1 VASLADERSYA
12 IAVTRRQPI
21 QSTSKPAPSN
31 GVVGSGA
38 DYKTRGIALFHDV
51 NDNLKLVAEYNQFE
65 INGHDTDEQNEDTD
79 TFAVGA
85 VLTW

>member
-1 VASLADERSYA
+1 MQGSYKLGKNRL
-12 IAVTRRQPI
+12 TL
-21 QSTSKPAPSN
+21 SYGKTKDDGN

-38 DYKTRGIALFHDV
+38 DYETRGIALFHDV
-51 NDNLKLVAEYNQFE
+51 NDNLKLVAEYNQFQ
-65 INGHDTDEQNEDTD
+65 IKGHDTNAQNEDTD

>member
-1 VASLADERSYA
+1 
-12 IAVTRRQPI
+12 
-21 QSTSKPAPSN
+21 
-31 GVVGSGA
+31 VVGSGA
-38 DYKTRGIALFHDV
+38 DYETRGIALFHDV

-65 INGHDTDEQNEDTD
+65 INGHDTNEQNENTD

>member
-1 VASLADERSYA
+1 
-12 IAVTRRQPI
+12 
-21 QSTSKPAPSN
+21 
-31 GVVGSGA
+31 
-38 DYKTRGIALFHDV
+38 LFHDV

-65 INGHDTDEQNEDTD
+65 INGHDTNEQNENTD

>member
-1 VASLADERSYA
+1 M
-12 IAVTRRQPI
+12 
-21 QSTSKPAPSN
+21 
-31 GVVGSGA
+31 
-38 DYKTRGIALFHDV
+38 FHDI

-65 INGHDTDEQNEDTD
+65 ITGHEGDAQNEDTD